1 METIQR
7 ERQETLREACH
18 KYAQQSFMKLDDFAS
33 NRDNYASL
41 IYNDEHKVIYNF
53 VHKVASQ
60 HLVKLFNK
68 NTNYGKNRLYKL
80 KYGGVMK
87 RLREYKKI
95 IFVRNPFARFVSV
108 YRNKFIEH
116 PDEGS
121 FKQLAKSIIRQYRTK
136 DTSDKES
143 LQFSEFLQYVTGYD
157 KSRRGNTHWS
167 SYVRR
172 NKVCL
177 LEHDFIGKLETM
189 EDDSNYLLKQI
200 LGLESKSLIEG
211 PRRNTTTGNDIL
223 IHNMYSQV
231 PEKTVKKLIK
241 FYESDFKV
249 FGYDLTTR
257 S

>member
-18 KYAQQSFMKLDDFAS
+18 KYAQQNFMKLEDFAS
-33 NRDNYASL
+33 NKSNYASL

-68 NTNYGKNRLYKL
+68 NTNYDKNRLYDL

-95 IFVRNPFARFVSV
+95 IFVRDPFTRFVSV

-116 PDEGS
+116 PNK
-121 FKQLAKSIIRQYRTK
+121 FYKQFAALIIKLYRRK
-136 DTSDKES
+136 DISNKEI
-143 LQFSEFLQYVTGYD
+143 LKFSEFLQFVTGYD
-157 KSRRGNTHWS
+157 DSRRRNTHWS

-189 EDDSNYLLKQI
+189 EDDLNYLSKQI
-200 LGLESKSLIEG
+200 LGLEGKSIIEG
-211 PRRNTTTGNDIL
+211 PRHNTTTGQTNL
-223 IHNMYSQV
+223 LHSMYSQV
-231 PEKTVKKLIK
+231 PKKTLQKLVK
-241 FYESDFKV
+241 FYESDFKI
-249 FGYDLTTR
+249 FEYNSTIP